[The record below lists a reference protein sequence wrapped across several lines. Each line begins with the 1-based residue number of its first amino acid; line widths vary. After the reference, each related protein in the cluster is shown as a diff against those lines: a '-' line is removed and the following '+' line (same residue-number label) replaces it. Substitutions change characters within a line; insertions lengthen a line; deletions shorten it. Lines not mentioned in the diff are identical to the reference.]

1 MRILVLGGDG
11 YLGWPTAMHFSYE
24 GDRVMVVDN
33 FSKRQI
39 EMNFGI
45 EPLEPIATLHHRVA
59 LWQEVSGREISL
71 RVGSLLN
78 HRFIYKVL
86 EEFQPDAII
95 HYAEQPSAPYSM
107 WDREGAVF
115 TQYNNVIGT
124 LNLLF
129 AIKKH
134 CPETHLVKIGTM
146 GEYGCPNIDIEE
158 GYITIE
164 HNGRTDTLP
173 FPKSPG
179 SFYHL
184 SKVHDSYNIM
194 FACKNWGLRA
204 TDLNQGVVYGLETD
218 QTRLHPELR
227 TSFHYD
233 DIFGTVLNR
242 FCVQAVAGI
251 PLTVYGK
258 GGQTRSFLNLRDTI
272 KCVELAVESP
282 APLGECRIFNQ
293 FTEVFSVQQ
302 LSEMVLHA
310 ARTKGLNASSQ
321 HLENPRCEAEEHYYN
336 PRHTKLQELGLKPHL
351 LSDIL
356 IQEML
361 DYITGATVRIN
372 REVILPR
379 IKWRQDS
386 GIGQYH
392 TPGLSPESTEV

>member
-1 MRILVLGGDG
+1 MRILILGGDG

-45 EPLEPIATLHHRVA
+45 EPLEPIATLHRRVA
-59 LWQEVSGREISL
+59 LWREITGREIIL
-71 RVGSLLN
+71 KAGSLLN
-78 HRFIYKVL
+78 HRFIYKIMD
-86 EEFQPDAII
+86 EFQPDAVI

-129 AIKKH
+129 ALKKH
-134 CPETHLVKIGTM
+134 CPEAHLVKSGSM

-158 GYITIE
+158 GYLTIE
-164 HNGRTDTLP
+164 HHGRTDTLP

-179 SFYHL
+179 SFYDL

-218 QTRLHPELR
+218 HTRLHPELR

-242 FCVQAVAGI
+242 FCVQAVAGM
-251 PLTVYGK
+251 PLSVYGQ
-258 GGQTRSFLNLRDTI
+258 GGQTRGFLNLRDNI

-282 APLGECRIFNQ
+282 ASLGECRVFNQ
-293 FTEVFSVQQ
+293 FTEVFSVRQ
-302 LSEMVLHA
+302 LAEMVRDA
-310 ARTKGLNASSQ
+310 ARKKGMNTALQ
-321 HLENPRCEAEEHYYN
+321 HLENPRSEPEEHYYN
-336 PRHTKLQELGLKPHL
+336 PRHVKLQELGLKPHL
-351 LSDIL
+351 LSEAVIG
-356 IQEML
+356 EML
-361 DYITGATVRIN
+361 DYISRAASRIN

-386 GIGQYH
+386 GIGRPS
-392 TPGLSPESTEV
+392 TPGVPPDAAGV

>member
-24 GDRVMVVDN
+24 GDKVMVVDN

-45 EPLEPIATLHHRVA
+45 EPLEPIATLHRRVA
-59 LWQEVSGREISL
+59 LWQEVTGREIQL

-78 HRFIYKVL
+78 HRFVYKVL

-95 HYAEQPSAPYSM
+95 HYAQQPSAPYSM
-107 WDREGAVF
+107 GDREGAVF

-129 AIKKH
+129 AVKKH
-134 CPETHLVKIGTM
+134 CPEAHLVKLGTM

-158 GYITIE
+158 GYLTIE

-184 SKVHDSYNIM
+184 SKVHNSNNII
-194 FACKNWGLRA
+194 FACKTWGLRA
-204 TDLNQGVVYGLETD
+204 TDLNQGVVYGIETD
-218 QTRLHPELR
+218 HTRLHPELR

-251 PLTVYGK
+251 PLTVYGR
-258 GGQTRSFLNLRDTI
+258 GGQSRGFLNLRDTI

-293 FTEVFSVQQ
+293 FTEVFSVQN
-302 LSEMVLHA
+302 LAEMVRDA
-310 ARTKGLNASSQ
+310 ARKKGLDASIQ
-321 HLENPRCEAEEHYYN
+321 HLENPRYEAEEHYYN
-336 PRHTKLQELGLKPHL
+336 PKHSGLLDLGLKPHL
-351 LSDIL
+351 LSEVL
-356 IQEML
+356 LEEML
-361 DYITGATVRIN
+361 DYINRGGARIN

-379 IKWRQDS
+379 IKWRHDS
-386 GIGQYH
+386 GIGRYR
-392 TPGLSPESTEV
+392 SPAPPSEDTAA